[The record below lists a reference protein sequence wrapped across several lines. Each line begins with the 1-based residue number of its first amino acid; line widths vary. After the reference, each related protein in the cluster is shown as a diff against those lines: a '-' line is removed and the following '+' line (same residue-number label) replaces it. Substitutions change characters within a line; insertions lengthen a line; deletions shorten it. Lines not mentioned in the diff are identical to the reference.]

1 MSHDAQTRQA
11 VVHQGAG
18 QELARS
24 LVIDEMLG
32 KGLAN
37 ALHDP
42 TMDLAF
48 ERPRFRDEGGKV

>member
-1 MSHDAQTRQA
+1 MS
-11 VVHQGAG
+11 QGAG

-32 KGLAN
+32 EGLAD

-42 TMDLAF
+42 AMDLAF
-48 ERPRFRDEGGKV
+48 ERELVDDGADIASALPQ